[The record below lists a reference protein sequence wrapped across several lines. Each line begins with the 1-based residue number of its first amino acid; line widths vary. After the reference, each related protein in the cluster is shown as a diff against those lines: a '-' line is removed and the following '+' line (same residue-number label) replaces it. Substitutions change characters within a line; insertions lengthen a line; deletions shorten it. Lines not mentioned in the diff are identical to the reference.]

1 MLQPIVEGNLV
12 SFEEKVYR
20 VIGCATDGI
29 ITLKSLESEHSFDVL
44 FTQVSLVEVDQE
56 KNELYNDRRL
66 IWLEQT
72 NVNPKE
78 LAIASDRAK
87 KLTSTYREKY
97 RG

>member
-20 VIGCATDGI
+20 VVTCGADGV

-56 KNELYNDRRL
+56 KNELYNARR
-66 IWLEQT
+66 WLWM
-72 NVNPKE
+72 
-78 LAIASDRAK
+78 
-87 KLTSTYREKY
+87 
-97 RG
+97 